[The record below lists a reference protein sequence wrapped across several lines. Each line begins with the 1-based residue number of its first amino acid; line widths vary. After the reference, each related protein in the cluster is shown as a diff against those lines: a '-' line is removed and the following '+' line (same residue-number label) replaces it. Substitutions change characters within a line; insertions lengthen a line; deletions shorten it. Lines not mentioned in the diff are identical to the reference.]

1 MDAAHTPHGDDNLS
15 YRGVKRRSLVK
26 DAAHTPHGDDNK
38 DSEKELEVLFR
49 MQLIPLTGTITFM
62 YLYEPVRIASWRCS
76 SYPSR
81 GRKTQSPQAVRKGA
95 WSEGFVLYLNIV
107 GSKKA
112 PRILLRDAR

>member
-1 MDAAHTPHGDDNLS
+1 
-15 YRGVKRRSLVK
+15 
-26 DAAHTPHGDDNK
+26 
-38 DSEKELEVLFR
+38 
-49 MQLIPLTGTITFM
+49 MQLIPLTGTITT
-62 YLYEPVRIASWRCS
+62 LYSGKPPQWDDRCN

-107 GSKKA
+107 GGKKA